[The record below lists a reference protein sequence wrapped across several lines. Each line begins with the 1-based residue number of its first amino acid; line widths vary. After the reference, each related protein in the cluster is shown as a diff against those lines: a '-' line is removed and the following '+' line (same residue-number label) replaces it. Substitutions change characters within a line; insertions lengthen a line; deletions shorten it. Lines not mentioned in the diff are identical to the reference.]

1 MRGSAVNQVHQ
12 VFGAIAKI
20 GESKH
25 DAKNDARELGAK
37 TWHQVGK
44 NIDVYSYKTLD
55 DYQDISI
62 VAFKYIKE
70 NFNIKDIT
78 KIQAEHINSFLESKI
93 ESNVKY
99 STFQKYAAACE
110 KLQVALERY
119 TNQKYNFDLTESRE
133 LAQKVLERTDA
144 HRAYSDPQKLINSI
158 SDKTY
163 RVLATSQLVGGF
175 RVHELNYLKL
185 SQFSDNSHSLVVQGK
200 GGKVREI
207 ELNEKI
213 YSELKAIVINSNNQ
227 KFIFSPDA
235 YRNELKAAAER
246 SNQEYQGSHGLRWNF
261 AQNLF
266 KNLQEQGKTYEQSLF
281 VVSHALGHN
290 RSDITEHYLR

>member
-12 VFGAIAKI
+12 IFGAIAKI

-25 DAKNDARELGAK
+25 DAKNEARELGAK

-44 NIDVYSYKTLD
+44 NINVYSYKTLD
-55 DYQDISI
+55 DYQDIAI
-62 VAFKYIKE
+62 DAFKYIKE

-93 ESNVKY
+93 EANVKY

-110 KLQVALERY
+110 KLEVALSKY
-119 TNQKYNFDLTESRE
+119 TNQNYDFNLKDTRE

-144 HRAYSDPQKLINSI
+144 HRAYENPQKLIDAI
-158 SDKTY
+158 QSDKY
-163 RVLATSQLVGGF
+163 RVLAEAQLTGGF
-175 RVHELNYLKL
+175 RVHELNHLKM
-185 SQFSDNSHSLVVQGK
+185 SQFRENSVVVQGK

-207 ELNEKI
+207 QLNEKT
-213 YSELKAIVINSNNQ
+213 YSELKSLAEKSDNQ
-227 KFIFSPDA
+227 KLVFSPDA
-235 YRNELKAAAER
+235 YRNELKSAAKH
-246 SNQEYQGSHGLRWNF
+246 SNQEYQGSHGLRWNY

-266 KNLQEQGKTYEQSLF
+266 SEMQRQGKSYEESLF

-290 RSDITEHYLR
+290 RPDITEHYLR